1 MTIGAPSFKQL
12 LLCTAVASTLFIAGC
27 ASTGS
32 NLLNGFSSSNQTADP
47 RLTQGDD
54 AKFFNKSGLQACA
67 AGAAVG
73 VMSCMLSGTS
83 NRAQCAI
90 IAGVSAYGVAMGAN
104 YYLDQRRNE
113 YASSAERLE
122 VMSQDI
128 QKDTQKVIARTD
140 TARQVIAEDRQR
152 IERIEQEIAEQRVN
166 QASAQSELAGIDSNI
181 DILRRDLSNMQKSV
195 TEYEEVA
202 QLERQEASPAEVQQV
217 EQDIEVMNQQVLAL
231 QQEVDDLYS
240 MRSAITLG

>member
-1 MTIGAPSFKQL
+1 MTIRAPSFKQL
-12 LLCTAVASTLFIAGC
+12 LLCTAVASTLFVTGC

-32 NLLNGFSSSNQTADP
+32 NLLSGSSSSQNADP
-47 RLTQGDD
+47 RLTQGND
-54 AKFFNKSGLQACA
+54 ADFFNKSGLQACA
-67 AGAAVG
+67 AGATVG

-90 IAGVSAYGVAMGAN
+90 IAGVSACGVAMGAN

-128 QKDTQKVIARTD
+128 QADTQKVIARTE
-140 TARQVIAEDRQR
+140 TARQVMSEDRKR
-152 IERIEQEIAEQRVN
+152 IERIEQEIAEQRVD
-166 QASAQSELAGIDSNI
+166 QASAEQELAAIDSNI

-202 QLERQEASPAEVQQV
+202 KLERQETSPAEVQQV
-217 EQDIEVMNQQVLAL
+217 EQEIEEMKQQVVAL
-231 QQEVDDLYS
+231 QQEVDDLYN